1 MVLVYNK
8 NLDFVVVEEV
18 GSFMVFMV
26 VFFNVFDVDCLL
38 VEFFFIDV

>member
-26 VFFNVFDVDCLL
+26 MFFNVFD

>member
-26 VFFNVFDVDCLL
+26 MVMFFNVFDVDCL
-38 VEFFFIDV
+38 